1 MIVRNIGELELKV
14 VYTPMRKFLYDK
26 NFRMGVFLKSF
37 KVTSVLLKTF
47 SHLEQREHNIES
59 NE

>member
-1 MIVRNIGELELKV
+1 
-14 VYTPMRKFLYDK
+14 MRKFLYYK
-26 NFRMGVFLKSF
+26 NFRMGVFFKSF

-47 SHLEQREHNIES
+47 SYLEQREHNIES